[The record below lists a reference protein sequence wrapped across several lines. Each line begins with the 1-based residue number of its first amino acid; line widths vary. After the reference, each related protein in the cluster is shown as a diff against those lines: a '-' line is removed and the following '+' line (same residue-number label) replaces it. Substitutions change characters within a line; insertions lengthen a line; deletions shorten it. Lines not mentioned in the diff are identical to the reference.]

1 MANVAEAARLAHLK
15 MTARATEFGKILLA
29 IGAIVVTIVDRDTK
43 QFELKPLAT
52 SLEIIMAGVA
62 GALAFVAVAW
72 NRGAKGLPKL
82 FFVSIFIFALLQLIF
97 ELSGFNSTLKPEETK
112 DTGGKKVDALMSN
125 KLVWAV
131 GGLGFLIAL
140 FIANCAR
147 DWPPLNY
154 ATGGDPKWRFTWELL
169 AMGLSGGVPAIYV
182 ARNRDP
188 KTFAIIKNFG
198 INFVMMCAIHLL
210 LQLSGFYRY
219 LFTASQ
225 GNV

>member
-1 MANVAEAARLAHLK
+1 MENARPVTLETTAH
-15 MTARATEFGKILLA
+15 ATEFGKILLG
-29 IGAIVVTIVDRDTK
+29 IGAIVVTIIDRDTK

-72 NRGAKGLPKL
+72 NRGARGLPKL
-82 FFVSIFIFALLQLIF
+82 FGVSVVIFALLQLIF

-125 KLVWAV
+125 KIIKIIAGTGV
-131 GGLGFLIAL
+131 LIAIC
-140 FIANCAR
+140 IAICGH

-154 ATGGDPKWRFTWELL
+154 ATGGAPQRRFIWELL
-169 AMGLSGGVPAIYV
+169 IMGLSGGLPAIYV

-198 INFVMMCAIHLL
+198 INFVIMCVIHLL
-210 LQLSGFYRY
+210 LQLTGFYRY
-219 LFTASQ
+219 LFTASP
-225 GNV
+225 GNG